1 MVKVNKMK
9 LEELIV
15 NFRECLEDLEFAI
28 ENLDSA
34 LDEKWERLIR
44 NSIRNGV
51 ASIFT
56 NAEDYLG
63 MVLKKLGVGVTD
75 KTFRDCLKIAEDND
89 LIDKNY
95 SRCISKS
102 VNIRNSF
109 SHKYNVPSTEVLI
122 QFFLDNKN
130 VFYKHLEFMIDL
142 DKSTPDELGRS
153 SVFK

>member
-1 MVKVNKMK
+1 
-9 LEELIV
+9 
-15 NFRECLEDLEFAI
+15 
-28 ENLDSA
+28 
-34 LDEKWERLIR
+34 
-44 NSIRNGV
+44 
-51 ASIFT
+51 
-56 NAEDYLG
+56 

-142 DKSTPDELGRS
+142 DKSTPNELSRS

>member
-142 DKSTPDELGRS
+142 DKSTPNELGRS

>member
-9 LEELIV
+9 LEGLIV

-51 ASIFT
+51 ALIFT

-75 KTFRDCLKIAEDND
+75 KTFRDCLKLAEDND
-89 LIDKNY
+89 LIDKDY
-95 SRCISKS
+95 SRCLSKS
-102 VNIRNSF
+102 VNLRNSF
-109 SHKYNVPSTEVLI
+109 SHKYNVPSVEVFVK
-122 QFFLDNKN
+122 FFLDNKN

-142 DKSTPDELGRS
+142 AKSIPNELDRS
-153 SVFK
+153 SEFK

>member
-28 ENLDSA
+28 ENLDRA

-142 DKSTPDELGRS
+142 DKSTPNELGRS

>member
-34 LDEKWERLIR
+34 LDEKWKRLIR

-142 DKSTPDELGRS
+142 DKSTPNELGRS
-153 SVFK
+153 YVFK

>member
-1 MVKVNKMK
+1 MVKVNKMR

-34 LDEKWERLIR
+34 LDEKWKRLIR

-142 DKSTPDELGRS
+142 DKSTPNELGRS
-153 SVFK
+153 SIFK

>member
-9 LEELIV
+9 LEKLIV

-142 DKSTPDELGRS
+142 DKSTPNELGRS

>member
-34 LDEKWERLIR
+34 LDEKWKRLIR

-75 KTFRDCLKIAEDND
+75 KTF
-89 LIDKNY
+89 
-95 SRCISKS
+95 
-102 VNIRNSF
+102 
-109 SHKYNVPSTEVLI
+109 
-122 QFFLDNKN
+122 
-130 VFYKHLEFMIDL
+130 
-142 DKSTPDELGRS
+142 
-153 SVFK
+153 

>member
-1 MVKVNKMK
+1 MVKVNKMR

-15 NFRECLEDLEFAI
+15 NFRKCLEDLEFAI

-34 LDEKWERLIR
+34 LDEKWERLIK

-75 KTFRDCLKIAEDND
+75 KTFRDCLKLAEDND

-142 DKSTPDELGRS
+142 DKSTPDELGGS

>member
-1 MVKVNKMK
+1 MVKVNKMR

-15 NFRECLEDLEFAI
+15 NFRECLGDLEFAI
-28 ENLDSA
+28 ENLDNA
-34 LDEKWERLIR
+34 LDDKWERLIR

-89 LIDKNY
+89 LIDKDY
-95 SRCISKS
+95 SRCIAKS

-142 DKSTPDELGRS
+142 DKSTPNEIGRS

>member
-1 MVKVNKMK
+1 MVKVNKMR

-15 NFRECLEDLEFAI
+15 NFRKCLEDLEFAI

-75 KTFRDCLKIAEDND
+75 KTFRDCLKLAEDND
-89 LIDKNY
+89 LIDKDY

-142 DKSTPDELGRS
+142 DKSTPDELGGS

>member
-9 LEELIV
+9 LEKLIV

-75 KTFRDCLKIAEDND
+75 KTFRDCLKLAEDND

-109 SHKYNVPSTEVLI
+109 SHKYNAPSTEVLI

-142 DKSTPDELGRS
+142 DKSTPNELSRS

>member
-34 LDEKWERLIR
+34 LDEKWKRLIR

-142 DKSTPDELGRS
+142 DKSTPNELSRS

>member
-1 MVKVNKMK
+1 MIKVNKMR

-51 ASIFT
+51 ALIFT

-142 DKSTPDELGRS
+142 AKSIPNELGRS

>member
-1 MVKVNKMK
+1 MK
-9 LEELIV
+9 LEKLIV

-75 KTFRDCLKIAEDND
+75 KTFRDCLKLAEDND

-142 DKSTPDELGRS
+142 DKSIPNELGRS

>member
-9 LEELIV
+9 LEKLIV

-142 DKSTPDELGRS
+142 DKSIPNELGRS

>member
-34 LDEKWERLIR
+34 LDEKWKRLIR

-142 DKSTPDELGRS
+142 DKSTPNELGRS

>member
-34 LDEKWERLIR
+34 LDDKWERLIR

-51 ASIFT
+51 ALIFT

-95 SRCISKS
+95 SRCLSKS
-102 VNIRNSF
+102 VSIRNSF
-109 SHKYNVPSTEVLI
+109 SHKYNVPNTEVLA

-142 DKSTPDELGRS
+142 DKSIPNELGRS

>member
-1 MVKVNKMK
+1 MVKVNKMR

-15 NFRECLEDLEFAI
+15 NFRKCLEDLEFAI

-75 KTFRDCLKIAEDND
+75 KTFRDCLKLAEDND

-142 DKSTPDELGRS
+142 DKSTPDELGGS

>member
-34 LDEKWERLIR
+34 LDDKWERLIR

-51 ASIFT
+51 ALIFT

-89 LIDKNY
+89 LIDKDY

-109 SHKYNVPSTEVLI
+109 SHKYNVPSKEVFI

-142 DKSTPDELGRS
+142 YKSTPNEIGRS